1 MSKKE
6 LHVGVVGVGARG
18 FGLVRDAMCGRE
30 GNLRIATESLGY
42 CLSLFAIWRFCT

>member
-1 MSKKE
+1 MSKRE

-30 GNLRIATESLGY
+30 GIHIEALCDPSRENLQRTAD
-42 CLSLFAIWRFCT
+42 AV